1 MDRLLQAVLSRI
13 VTTGHLELVT
23 ASGARFVFGDGSG
36 VPVAVRFTDR
46 QAQVAFLADPD
57 VRTGELFMDGRFV
70 VERGTIYDFLYIVLK
85 NTGGNRLTALSHVL
99 HGIRFT
105 LRRLAALNS
114 PRRAKTNVAHHY
126 DLDAQLYRLFL
137 DPDLQYSCAYF
148 ERPGMSLAEAQLAKK
163 RHVAA
168 KLMIEP
174 GVSVLD
180 IGCGWGGMALY
191 LATVGGAQ
199 KVAGVTLSEEQ
210 IAIARERAR
219 HEGLS
224 ERVSFDLKDYR
235 AVEGPFDR
243 IVSVGMF
250 EHVGV
255 RFYPAFF
262 STCAR
267 LLADDGVMLLHT
279 IGFSDVPGFAAPWI
293 DKYIF
298 PGGYLPALSEIV
310 PEIEKAGL
318 IISDVEILQAHY
330 AETLRAWR
338 NAFLARRAEAAALYD
353 ERFCRMWEFYLAA
366 SEAAFRGE
374 KLSVFQIQLTKQPA
388 SAPTTRHYIAR
399 REQELRN
406 REAELAERDRGS
418 TLAARHN
425 GQSGAAA
432 AQS

>member
-1 MDRLLQAVLSRI
+1 MDKLLQAVLSRV
-13 VTTGHLELVT
+13 VTKGHLELVT
-23 ASGARFVFGDGSG
+23 ASGTRFVFGDRTGT
-36 VPVAVRFTDR
+36 PVTVRFTDR
-46 QAQVAFLADPD
+46 RAQVAFIADPD
-57 VRTGELFMDGRFV
+57 IRAGELFMDGRFI
-70 VERGTIYDFLYIVLK
+70 VERGNIYDFLYIVLS

-105 LRRLAALNS
+105 LRRLAKLNA
-114 PRRAKTNVAHHY
+114 PRRAKSNVAHHY
-126 DLDAQLYRLFL
+126 DLDARLYRLFL

-148 ERPGMSLAEAQLAKK
+148 ERPGVSLAEAQLAKK
-163 RHVAA
+163 RHIAA
-168 KLMIEP
+168 KLMLEP

-180 IGCGWGGMALY
+180 IGSGWGGMALY
-191 LATVGGAQ
+191 LATVGGADN
-199 KVAGVTLSEEQ
+199 VAGVTLSEEQ
-210 IAIARERAR
+210 IAIARERAE
-219 HEGLS
+219 HDGLS
-224 ERVSFDLKDYR
+224 ERVTFDLKDYR
-235 AVEGPFDR
+235 AIEGTFDR

-262 STCAR
+262 SNCAR

-310 PEIEKAGL
+310 PDIEKAGL
-318 IISDVEILQAHY
+318 VISDVEILQVHY

-338 NAFLARRAEAAALYD
+338 NAFMAQRAEAKALYD

-366 SEAAFRGE
+366 SEAAFRCE

-388 SAPTTRHYIAR
+388 RVPTTRDYITR
-399 REQELRN
+399 REQELRR
-406 REAELAERDRGS
+406 REAAYAGGMV
-418 TLAARHN
+418 AN
-425 GQSGAAA
+425 GDASRASAGAGA
-432 AQS
+432 